1 MTLQECY
8 QAMGGSYEEVLG
20 RFRSEKLIQKFVLKF
35 LADPSY
41 ENLHQA
47 LNGGNGEEAFRA
59 AHTLK
64 GVSQNLSF
72 TRLYEASR
80 DLAEAL
86 RDGKTLTDEHLIQG
100 VDEAYS
106 QVASAIRTFE
116 SSVC

>member
-8 QAMGGSYEEVLG
+8 QAMGGGYEEVLG
-20 RFRSEKLIQKFVLKF
+20 RLRSEKLIQKFVLKF

-47 LNGGNGEEAFRA
+47 LNDGNGEEAFRA

-72 TRLYEASR
+72 THLYEASH

-86 RDGKTLTDEHLIQG
+86 RDGKTLTDDQLVQR

-106 QVASAIRTFE
+106 QAASAIRAFE
-116 SSVC
+116 SSIG